1 MKKITYFL
9 IVGFVFIFNSCGKL
23 EEEPTTFFSE
33 DRVFSSEDGVESA
46 VNGLYY
52 SLGAFNFY
60 GSAFVNLTLPHS
72 GLFFSSQ
79 AANVDVVGMNAT
91 PSNINL
97 IDLWAAMYSTT
108 NTANVIIDN
117 LEKSDL
123 KLANKDASLGNAYF
137 IRGKVYLDLYRLFGG
152 VPLRLSP
159 ASIDNLHQARNS
171 KQEVIAQVIADLTK
185 AKTLMPDKSILG
197 RPAKWAA
204 NVSLAKLYM
213 TLANDDAQFWP
224 KAQAELLAIIQ
235 SGKYKLQP
243 SYASLFQLGTENT
256 QESIFEIQYS
266 HTGGLRTSD
275 LIRLFT
281 PSASTYSP
289 ANVTTFG
296 RIRPNKEVFDNHVA
310 TYADDPRIKATYV
323 FNEYPRHNTTP
334 QKIYPITKTG
344 NNGFTVIAKYLD
356 ATYNGATSER
366 NYILMRYAD
375 VLLMMAEVTN
385 EISGPDAAYTFVNQV
400 LTRARDANGDGTP
413 DAMSPANW
421 TGMTKEVFRN
431 RIMLERRYELLSE
444 GEDWF
449 DTRRRGYD
457 YFTTNV
463 VRLHNNNKTI
473 DKTRDVTYPENTR
486 NMLFP
491 IPLTEISGNQQV
503 NPADQNPGY

>member
-1 MKKITYFL
+1 MKKSIYL
-9 IVGFVFIFNSCGKL
+9 FIFGAILLLASCAKL

-33 DRVFSSEDGVESA
+33 ETIFSNEEGVESA

-52 SLGAFNFY
+52 SIGSFNFY
-60 GSAFVNLTLPHS
+60 GATFPNLTLPHS

-79 AANVDVVGMNAT
+79 VANTDVTGLNAT
-91 PSNINL
+91 PSNINVV
-97 IDLWAAMYSTT
+97 DLWASMYSSI
-108 NTANVIIDN
+108 NSANVIINN
-117 LEKSDL
+117 LEKSNL
-123 KLANKDASLGNAYF
+123 NLSNKNEALGHAYF
-137 IRGKVYLDLYRLFGG
+137 IRGKVYLNLMRMFGG
-152 VPLRLSP
+152 VPLRITP
-159 ASIDNLHQARNS
+159 ASIDNLHKSRS
-171 KQEVIAQVIADLTK
+171 TKQEVTNQIIADLTK
-185 AKTLMPDKSILG
+185 AKQLMPDKSTLG

-204 NVSLAKLYM
+204 NVALARLYM
-213 TLANDDAQFWP
+213 FLATEDAQNWA
-224 KAQAELLAIIQ
+224 KAQAELQAVIQ

-266 HTGGLRTSD
+266 HTGAARTSD

-281 PSASTYSP
+281 PSGSTYSP
-289 ANVTTFG
+289 ANATTFG
-296 RIRPNKEVFDNHVA
+296 RIRPNKEVFDAHLVA
-310 TYADDPRIKATYV
+310 YPDDPRIKATYV
-323 FNEYPRHNTTP
+323 FNEYPRHNAP
-334 QKIYPITKTG
+334 VQRIYPAVKTG
-344 NNGFTVIAKYLD
+344 NNGYAVIAKYFD

-413 DAMSPANW
+413 DATSPANW
-421 TGMTKEVFRN
+421 ANMTKEVFRN
-431 RIMLERRYELLSE
+431 RIMQERRYELLSE

-457 YFTTNV
+457 FFTTNV
-463 VRLHNNNKTI
+463 VKLHNNHKTF
-473 DKTRDVTYPENTR
+473 DKTKDFVYPENTR

-491 IPLTEISGNQQV
+491 IPLSEISGNQLV
-503 NPADQNPGY
+503 NPSDQNPGY